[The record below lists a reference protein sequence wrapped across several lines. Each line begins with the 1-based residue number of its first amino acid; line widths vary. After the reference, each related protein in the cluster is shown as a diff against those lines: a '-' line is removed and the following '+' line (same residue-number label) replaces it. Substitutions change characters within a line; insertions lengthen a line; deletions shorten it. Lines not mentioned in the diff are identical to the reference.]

1 MTSVIS
7 ENLKFLALIFKN
19 KDVVIFNSLVALG
32 TLGSQ
37 QLYTFLAFNCPCA
50 KERNYLY
57 GLAAIGVPVLA
68 LFLGGV
74 TLNNHTWNLVAECR
88 RRWFKN
94 CTAPRNFLLFG
105 SIIGQSVVAP
115 ITWSVISLLQG
126 DAYVCALSEFVD
138 PSTLPKFP
146 SHYGPETMAKFPCK
160 EIPAEVVQFK
170 EEVIRRLKFESQ
182 IIGWLLVGCVAVSI
196 FLIKCFKHCSSKMSF
211 RQEDY
216 WSQYHSA
223 ENSLFNRTSEV
234 HAKILAAANVKQFFG
249 MVSLDKDEKEL
260 IKEFP
265 VESVQP
271 TFQWN
276 DITGVYTYQEIN
288 GFPVY
293 SRLHKWAKKVI
304 GEASDANGKEIEL
317 LAV

>member
-1 MTSVIS
+1 MSSVIS

-37 QLYTFLAFNCPCA
+37 QLYSFLAFNCPCA

-74 TLNNHTWNLVAECR
+74 ILNNHTWNLVAECR
-88 RRWFKN
+88 RRWFKI
-94 CTAPRNFLLFG
+94 CKSPSNFLLFG
-105 SIIGQSVVAP
+105 SIIGQAIVAP

-138 PSTLPKFP
+138 PSTLPNFP
-146 SHYGPETMAKFPCK
+146 SGNGPETMAKFPCK

-182 IIGWLLVGCVAVSI
+182 IIGWLLIGSVAVSG
-196 FLIKCFKHCSSKMSF
+196 FLLKCFKHCSSKISF
-211 RQEDY
+211 RQEEY
-216 WSQYHSA
+216 CSKYHSA
-223 ENSLFNRTSEV
+223 ENTLFNRTSEV

-249 MVSLDKDEKEL
+249 MVALDKDEKEM

-265 VESVQP
+265 GENVQP

-276 DITGVYTYQEIN
+276 EITGVYTYKEIN

-293 SRLHKWAKKVI
+293 SRLHKWAKKVT
-304 GEASDANGKEIEL
+304 GEASDANGKEMEL